1 MRKCSH
7 LPFVIS
13 PRKIQKKNGFHLC
26 VLLENNKKK
35 AHTHCISLCHWG
47 ILTNKKSF
55 FPLFSKLAPARPSD
69 EASQPHSTVRST
81 PRVPGGGGGGFNR
94 TKPEEKRENLWPRAQ
109 EHKSA
114 RRRDESELFILPL
127 HLGAELCFSPDLSTH
142 RSSIL
147 STSLGFQPRVGLVPP
162 PPPTFA
168 ARLLLASLVFGLIS
182 PHLTD
187 SD

>member
-1 MRKCSH
+1 MFCWKTT
-7 LPFVIS
+7 
-13 PRKIQKKNGFHLC
+13 KKRHTPIAFPC
-26 VLLENNKKK
+26 VTGESSRIRN
-35 AHTHCISLCHWG
+35 H
-47 ILTNKKSF
+47 F
-55 FPLFSKLAPARPSD
+55 FPSSPNWHPLDRRMKRPNHTPPSD
-69 EASQPHSTVRST
+69 PPLVFR
-81 PRVPGGGGGGFNR
+81 GGGGGGFNR

>member
-81 PRVPGGGGGGFNR
+81 PRVPGGGGGGL
-94 TKPEEKRENLWPRAQ
+94 TAQSQKKKGKTCGRERKSTRVHEDETRASCSSS
-109 EHKSA
+109 HST
-114 RRRDESELFILPL
+114 SELSSASLPI
-127 HLGAELCFSPDLSTH
+127 S
-142 RSSIL
+142 
-147 STSLGFQPRVGLVPP
+147 
-162 PPPTFA
+162 PPTA
-168 ARLLLASLVFGLIS
+168 AASFRPL
-182 PHLTD
+182 
-187 SD
+187 